1 MLNKDKFRLSRIY
14 RGPLSG
20 KKTLLSAKSFKAG
33 IILITLIFA
42 SFVFAQTSN
51 IDISGSSS
59 IVLLDGNIIC
69 ADEITVQSG
78 SSFTA
83 ENYGNVLEGNCATI
97 ITPTGDGTITLPVE
111 LTDIESLPDKFILK
125 SAYPNPF
132 NPTTTIQYGIPDT
145 LWLLITYDNFENLEI
160 QNVYN
165 RYEFPIIDLSR
176 GTESGE
182 LYFVTSSPQ
191 TIYYSNDYG
200 LSWQYINEFNPG
212 LDYTDL
218 VGTPTFGGGIPSTLW
233 KLITSNL
240 IGIKETQMT
249 DGLEQWMPQI
259 TDVQTMIGKT
269 IGNPNGLTAK
279 VLFKEVVTGDI
290 QSLMFNSPLDERN

>member
-33 IILITLIFA
+33 IILIT
-42 SFVFAQTSN
+42 FVFTSIAFAQTSN

-97 ITPTGDGTITLPVE
+97 ITPTGDGTITLPIE

-132 NPTTTIQYGIPDT
+132 NPVTTIKFDVQNDETAT
-145 LWLLITYDNFENLEI
+145 LTIFNVKGQIVEKMDFTSGTHNFEWNAK
-160 QNVYN
+160 NRSSGVYF
-165 RYEFPIIDLSR
+165 YQLK
-176 GTESGE
+176 G
-182 LYFVTSSPQ
+182 SS
-191 TIYYSNDYG
+191 
-200 LSWQYINEFNPG
+200 
-212 LDYTDL
+212 YTN
-218 VGTPTFGGGIPSTLW
+218 T
-233 KLITSNL
+233 K
-240 IGIKETQMT
+240 K
-249 DGLEQWMPQI
+249 
-259 TDVQTMIGKT
+259 MILLK
-269 IGNPNGLTAK
+269 
-279 VLFKEVVTGDI
+279 
-290 QSLMFNSPLDERN
+290 